1 MQSSNPVLTRGYAAM
16 TEKSEKSDRPG
27 SAGVRRPVVAEQPAQ
42 TLEETYATPAASGLQ
57 TGRMTMED
65 VVARTTILF
74 VVLVAV
80 GGFAWTANLGSG
92 VLMIGFLG
100 AFVVGMINTFSKK
113 VRPVLAISYAALEG
127 LALGVLSHV
136 YESRYPGI
144 VSQAI
149 IGTVAAFVGVLFLYR
164 SGRVKVTPQFQRAM
178 MGAMVGYLVLGLV
191 SMVAG
196 LFGVGK
202 GYGLYTGGIGLLLCV
217 GGVGLASFFLIID
230 FDQIQKMIN
239 AGAPHEES
247 WRAGFGLMVTVVWLY
262 LEIIRLL
269 SILRDR

>member
-1 MQSSNPVLTRGYAAM
+1 MQSSNPVLSRGYAAM
-16 TEKSEKSDRPG
+16 PG
-27 SAGVRRPVVAEQPAQ
+27 SRNSRSSVATQSQESQESI
-42 TLEETYATPAASGLQ
+42 EEIYSAPAASGLQ

-74 VVLVAV
+74 VILIAA
-80 GGFAWTANLGSG
+80 GGIAWTQNFGDGIL
-92 VLMIGFLG
+92 IFGFLG
-100 AFVVGMINTFSKK
+100 AFVVGMVNTFSKK
-113 VRPVLAISYAALEG
+113 VRPALAIAYAGLEG
-127 LALGVLSHV
+127 VALGALSHK
-136 YESRYPGI
+136 YETLYPGI

-149 IGTVAAFVGVLFLYR
+149 IGTVAAFAGVLFLYR

-178 MGAMVGYLVLGLV
+178 MGAMIGYLVLGLV
-191 SMVAG
+191 SMIAG
-196 LFGVGK
+196 TFGVGK

-217 GGVGLASFFLIID
+217 GGVALASFFLIVD

>member
-1 MQSSNPVLTRGYAAM
+1 MQSSNPVLNRGYAAM
-16 TEKSEKSDRPG
+16 PDRNG
-27 SAGVRRPVVAEQPAQ
+27 RNGQTRPVDIVQDQ
-42 TLEETYATPAASGLQ
+42 LEETYSAPAASGLQ

-74 VVLVAV
+74 VVLIATGGVA
-80 GGFAWTANLGSG
+80 WSLNLGG
-92 VLMIGFLG
+92 GIALVGFLG
-100 AFVVGMINTFSKK
+100 AFIVGMINTFSKT
-113 VRPVLAISYAALEG
+113 VRPVLAIAYAVLEG
-127 LALGVLSHV
+127 LALGVISHV
-136 YESRYPGI
+136 YETIYPGI

-149 IGTVAAFVGVLFLYR
+149 IGTVAAFAGVLFLYR
-164 SGRVKVTPQFQRAM
+164 SGRVKVTPQFQRAV
-178 MGAMVGYLVLGLV
+178 MGAMVGYLLLGLI
-191 SMVAG
+191 SLISGA
-196 LFGVGK
+196 FGVGK
-202 GYGLYTGGIGLLLCV
+202 GHGLYTGGIGLLLCV
-217 GGVGLASFFLIID
+217 GGVALASFFLIVD

>member
-16 TEKSEKSDRPG
+16 PNRPG
-27 SAGVRRPVVAEQPAQ
+27 GAGVDQSYVAEQPAQ
-42 TLEETYATPAASGLQ
+42 SLEETYAAPAASGLQ

-80 GGFAWTANLGSG
+80 GAFAWTANLSSG

-100 AFVVGMINTFSKK
+100 AFIVGMINTFSKK
-113 VRPVLAISYAALEG
+113 VRPALAIAYAALEG

-136 YESRYPGI
+136 YESRFPGI

-149 IGTVAAFVGVLFLYR
+149 IGTIAAFVGVLFLYR

-217 GGVGLASFFLIID
+217 AGVGLASFFLIID
-230 FDQIQKMIN
+230 FDQIQKMIS
-239 AGAPHEES
+239 AGAPHDES

-262 LEIIRLL
+262 LEVIRLL

>member
-1 MQSSNPVLTRGYAAM
+1 MQSSNPVLSRGYAAM
-16 TEKSEKSDRPG
+16 PG
-27 SAGVRRPVVAEQPAQ
+27 SRNPRSGAVVQAQPSI
-42 TLEETYATPAASGLQ
+42 EEMYEAPAASGLQ

-80 GGFAWTANLGSG
+80 GAFAWTANLGG
-92 VLMIGFLG
+92 GILMVGFLG

-113 VRPVLAISYAALEG
+113 VRPALAISYAALEG
-127 LALGVLSHV
+127 LALGVLSHL
-136 YESRYPGI
+136 YETRYPGI

-164 SGRVKVTPQFQRAM
+164 SGRVKVTPQFQRAL
-178 MGAMVGYLVLGLV
+178 MGAMIGYLVLGLV

-196 LFGVGK
+196 AF
-202 GYGLYTGGIGLLLCV
+202 GLYTGGIGLLLCV
-217 GGVGLASFFLIID
+217 AGVGLASFFLIVD